1 MKDWPR
7 WFVGWTFGRIDGAGR
22 TIQRAPL
29 PLGRV
34 IGALH
39 HAHVI
44 STIGII
50 TAVLVLILAPI
61 VVLYLPIWASLAAVG
76 TVVTILVV
84 GGEALLLKAL
94 VIAGLVAAAGVYW
107 RWRRGQRAAGFDDGL
122 PPPMSKAQTKPE

>member
-1 MKDWPR
+1 M
-7 WFVGWTFGRIDGAGR
+7 
-22 TIQRAPL
+22 
-29 PLGRV
+29 
-34 IGALH
+34 
-39 HAHVI
+39 I

-94 VIAGLVAAAGVYW
+94 VIAGLVAGAGVYW
-107 RWRRGQRAAGFDDGL
+107 RWRREQRTAAGFDGGL
-122 PPPMSKAQTKPE
+122 PPPRSKAHAKPEPPANRRAA

>member
-1 MKDWPR
+1 M
-7 WFVGWTFGRIDGAGR
+7 VAGR
-22 TIQRAPL
+22 TTARQPNAL
-29 PLGRV
+29 ERV

-50 TAVLVLILAPI
+50 TAGLVLILAPI

-94 VIAGLVAAAGVYW
+94 VIAGLVAGAGVYW
-107 RWRRGQRAAGFDDGL
+107 RWRRVQRAAAGSTAVCR
-122 PPPMSKAQTKPE
+122 PR

>member
-1 MKDWPR
+1 
-7 WFVGWTFGRIDGAGR
+7 
-22 TIQRAPL
+22 
-29 PLGRV
+29 
-34 IGALH
+34 
-39 HAHVI
+39 VI

-94 VIAGLVAAAGVYW
+94 IISGLVAGAGVYW
-107 RWRRGQRAAGFDDGL
+107 RWRREQRAAAGFDDGL